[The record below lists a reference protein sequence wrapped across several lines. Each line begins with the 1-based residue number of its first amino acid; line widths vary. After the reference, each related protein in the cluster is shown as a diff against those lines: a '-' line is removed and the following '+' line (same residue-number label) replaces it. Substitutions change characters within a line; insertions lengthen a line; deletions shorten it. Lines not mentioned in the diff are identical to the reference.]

1 MIQLALS
8 PDIELNNQFM
18 KKHFFF
24 YPLLFFFFAAGAQ
37 NNPKPCS
44 APEFSQFDFWLGK
57 WEAYSADTLTATNTI
72 VKIMDGCTLQEN
84 FESPKSNYSGKSWSV
99 YNPQTKLWQQ
109 TWVDNQGGY
118 IALTGS
124 FENEKMTLSAAP
136 RKIKNGK
143 EVIERMVFY
152 NIGIDTFDWN
162 WEASTDNGATW
173 KNNWHIHYVRK

>member
-152 NIGIDTFDWN
+152 NISADTFDWN
-162 WEASTDNGATW
+162 WEASTNNGATW